1 MAKCKFCGFP
11 VASGFV
17 IHSDCLERT
26 AKEIASEVCNYR
38 CKWAVICDDKQKL
51 RERHCP
57 QCGVTKLIKLIKE
70 GDIGG

>member
-1 MAKCKFCGFP
+1 MPECKLCGEP
-11 VASGFV
+11 VTAGIV
-17 IHSDCLERT
+17 IHNNCI
-26 AKEIASEVCNYR
+26 KEAVEEVCTHR

-51 RERHCP
+51 RDRHCH